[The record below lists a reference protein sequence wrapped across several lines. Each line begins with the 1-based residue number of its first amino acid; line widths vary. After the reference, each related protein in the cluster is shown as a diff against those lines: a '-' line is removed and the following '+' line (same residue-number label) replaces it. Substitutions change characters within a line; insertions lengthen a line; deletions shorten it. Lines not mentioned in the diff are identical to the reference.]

1 MGILGWGS
9 ESSTVRI
16 GLREQNVVAWPLMP
30 AYIGIG
36 VRIDGD
42 QITGLAGSA

>member
-1 MGILGWGS
+1 VTFRTAHID
-9 ESSTVRI
+9 
-16 GLREQNVVAWPLMP
+16 
-30 AYIGIG
+30 IG